1 MSAIEYNNLLFEASQ
16 RLEELNV
23 RERLLF
29 MCRGKL
35 TSGSDGN
42 IPDVL
47 SLFRELEDK
56 EYLGIDRLKILK
68 EILKSVREWSL
79 FGKVKN
85 LERKRKE
92 YNGLLEEII
101 RVLDELND
109 MEGLMSLCRG
119 KLPEENEGNIKN
131 TRRLL
136 EELENHDHLGVDQLD
151 ILKEILTKTE
161 KKNLLLK
168 VNEYE
173 KRRNEE
179 EESESRIG
187 SEVTY
192 VVEMSETRASAVVA
206 SVKAVTERLLG
217 GLSPEYAPSIFG
229 HDLELNKGYLFFF
242 PEVRIHCT
250 FRKISGALLVVGTGV
265 VLRKCSK
272 LEDFVEAF
280 RVAVLPTASVLQT
293 ISEGSVCFKV
303 QLKNK
308 SAVKALWSWYQD
320 GTLQRN
326 LQHFLVTDE
335 IKQMANG
342 EEVIVS
348 VYIEEQE
355 IKSAST
361 DLSISE
367 NQEHDI
373 PEEVVSGNERR
384 RNSDSSLDCKPRE
397 ADETGKNPKES
408 EALPIDQAQQL
419 DPDKVAFVQSYLDS
433 VHDNHSITTEASD
446 SAFGTGTESELGS
459 EDTGADSRY
468 KMCFKDLSKNVTIEL
483 SRALQDDQVVGK
495 LVYQAF
501 GLKMN
506 LENDYF
512 SMNIFELFPDTPV
525 KLLRDVFEALQLYD
539 LVELLEKAK
548 PRSLRSALPL
558 EELKRLRKEEDKPTV
573 FHSQAAVLIIKKGDE
588 ITSIENIKSFFKEL
602 NSENETDVVCLEN
615 VQKMVD
621 VVTELKQRECLEKR
635 WNDKLKKLE
644 AEKEQFE
651 VMIKERTRAGS
662 RRREG
667 LAERL
672 ERIWDA
678 EYARKDSKAIASEE
692 SKLQREREEKQEL
705 VKEEMGKVMTSLS
718 SIMDKWIHCQDKFT
732 IFVILEGSD
741 LHEFPDISK
750 MIENILVEKLES
762 IPDKTKFVAGSA
774 RWSRIEQLP
783 EVLFA
788 RYSAPSGTFVTQ
800 MDETITKRWHT
811 LDLMSMLEE
820 MKRDLARRKSPL
832 VHYDSED
839 INLWPSRVR
848 IIAKL
853 SSLPRFLKK
862 IEDAA
867 K

>member
-179 EESESRIG
+179 EESESRIA
-187 SEVTY
+187 
-192 VVEMSETRASAVVA
+192 RASAVVA

-217 GLSPEYAPSIFG
+217 
-229 HDLELNKGYLFFF
+229 
-242 PEVRIHCT
+242 EVRIHCT